1 MRIVLCYPVE
11 QRHINQI
18 QAAWPEAEVVDA
30 GQEGIADEIHAA
42 DIYCGHAK
50 VAVDWPRVVDA
61 RRLRWIQ
68 SSAAGLD
75 HCLVPAVIDSP
86 IPVTSASGLF
96 ADQVAEQTLAMLLAW
111 FRSLPTFFLAQQRR
125 EFVRRPTRDLTGK
138 TVGIVGLGGNG
149 RRLAEV
155 LAPWKVR
162 IVATDRFPHGQPATV
177 DQLWPADELPKLL
190 ATCDVVILA
199 VPLNEETR
207 GMIGHAELA
216 AMKPG
221 SLLVNVAR
229 GQVVVESELV
239 AALQSGH
246 LAGAALDVTEVEPLP
261 PSSPLWDMT
270 QVIINPHV
278 GAQSARR
285 IDDVTDFFC
294 ENVRRFRNQL
304 PLLNQ
309 VDKRLGFPVP
319 R

>member
-11 QRHINQI
+11 QRHLNQI
-18 QAAWPEAEVVDA
+18 QAAWPAAEIVDA
-30 GQEGIADEIHAA
+30 GQEGIADEIHQA

-50 VAVDWPRVVDA
+50 VAVDWPRVVQA
-61 RRLRWIQ
+61 GRLRWIQ

-75 HCLVPAVIDSP
+75 HCLVPSVIDSP

-96 ADQVAEQTLAMLLAW
+96 ADQVAEQTLAMLLGW

-155 LAPWKVR
+155 LAPWK
-162 IVATDRFPHGQPATV
+162 IKIIATDRFPLHRPPSV
-177 DQLWPADELPKLL
+177 EQLWPAEELHRLL
-190 ATCDVVILA
+190 ATSDVVILA
-199 VPLNEETR
+199 VPLNDETR
-207 GMIGHAELA
+207 GMIGRAELA

-229 GQVVVESELV
+229 GPVVVESELV
-239 AALQSGH
+239 AALQAGH
-246 LAGAALDVTEVEPLP
+246 LAGAALDVTEIEPLP
-261 PSSPLWDMT
+261 ASSPLWDMP
-270 QVIINPHV
+270 QVIITPHV

-294 ENVRRFRNQL
+294 ENVRRFQAQL

-319 R
+319 S